1 MTRLD
6 PSSKLFAAL
15 IPPEVLRNGGRQVR
29 IYFKAVGAAGRELYS
44 EIYTIP
50 VSN

>member
-1 MTRLD
+1 
-6 PSSKLFAAL
+6 
-15 IPPEVLRNGGRQVR
+15 VLRNAARQVR
-29 IYFKAVGAAGRELYS
+29 VYFKGVGAAGRELYS

>member
-6 PSSKLFAAL
+6 AGSKTFAAL
-15 IPPEVLRNGGRQVR
+15 IPTEVLRNASRQVKV
-29 IYFKAVGAAGRELYS
+29 YFKGVGAAGRELYS

-50 VSN
+50 VKN